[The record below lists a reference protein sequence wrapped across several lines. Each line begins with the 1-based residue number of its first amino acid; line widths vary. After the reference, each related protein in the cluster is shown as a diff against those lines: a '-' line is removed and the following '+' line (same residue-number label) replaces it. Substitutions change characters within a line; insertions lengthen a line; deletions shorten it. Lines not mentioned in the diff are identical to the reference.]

1 MTGYS
6 SYLCF
11 DYEAI
16 TTSKLK
22 SLIVQQIKSFFT
34 QVVRRVFEDSGNTFR
49 TSVCVVR

>member
-22 SLIVQQIKSFFT
+22 SLIVQQIKSF
-34 QVVRRVFEDSGNTFR
+34 SHPG
-49 TSVCVVR
+49 SSKSL